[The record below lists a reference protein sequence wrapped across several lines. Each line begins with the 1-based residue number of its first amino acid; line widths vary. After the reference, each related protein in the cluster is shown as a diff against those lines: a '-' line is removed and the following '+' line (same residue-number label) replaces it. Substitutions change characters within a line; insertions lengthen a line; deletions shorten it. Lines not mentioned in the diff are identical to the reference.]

1 MVPGLF
7 SSLSIDVCLCL
18 KHEKDAR
25 ILSPY
30 VAHHDVDKGV
40 LDEGEE
46 NKESA
51 RRHEHIN
58 CLPENGL
65 QHTKKYDQT
74 DHERHLEYIVIWVIK

>member
-1 MVPGLF
+1 MKKAL
-7 SSLSIDVCLCL
+7 
-18 KHEKDAR
+18 R
-25 ILSPY
+25 SPN

-74 DHERHLEYIVIWVIK
+74 DHERHLEYVVIWVIK

>member
-1 MVPGLF
+1 MKKAL
-7 SSLSIDVCLCL
+7 
-18 KHEKDAR
+18 R
-25 ILSPY
+25 SPN

-58 CLPENGL
+58 CLPENRL
-65 QHTKKYDQT
+65 HHTTNCHKNMTRLNMKGTLNFCFLAYM
-74 DHERHLEYIVIWVIK
+74 K